1 MRRLIALLALSAI
14 ILFLSGCAARG
25 IASAT
30 VWTDVP
36 EIAQYAELFNAE
48 HSNYRIEASYQ
59 EDLPKAF
66 TSRKDKP
73 ALAIG
78 RRLKAS
84 SLRFTFQSL
93 DRLFTDLRLSQAAF
107 YPELLRLG
115 KQDGR
120 QMYLPVS
127 FNIPAM
133 VFREENAAMVKDGF
147 FLALDDV
154 RALGKAYNL
163 GQGSSRSRMGFSPR
177 WNPEFLYLC
186 ASMSGVSFREG
197 KPLAWNEANLA
208 KSISFIRQW
217 VADANASAAAEDDFQ
232 FKYLYNPG
240 ELSVAEGRILFTYQD
255 SDDYF
260 LLPEEKRSSLDF
272 RWISSGGKA
281 PVCEDIPYLA
291 LCRGAKGTRAAEAF
305 IAWFF
310 KEDTQRRILDQAKAN
325 RTMELSFGIAGGFSS
340 LKQVNEKI
348 LPSFYP
354 SLVGHLPPSE
364 SLDTPPILPRNW
376 PQLKRGV
383 VLPLLEE
390 YCAQAPGKPL
400 PSQQDVQKRIQE
412 WLKENP
418 ES

>member
-1 MRRLIALLALSAI
+1 MPRHIAPAVALVLALSAC
-14 ILFLSGCAARG
+14 SARN
-25 IASAT
+25 IDSAT

-36 EIAQYAELFNAE
+36 EMAQYAEIFNAE
-48 HSNYRIEASYQ
+48 HSAYRIEVSYQ
-59 EDLPKAF
+59 ADLPKALA
-66 TSRKDKP
+66 SRKDKP

-120 QMYLPVS
+120 QMFLPVS
-127 FNIPAM
+127 FNMPAI
-133 VFREENAAMVKDGF
+133 VFRQDKAAMLKDGF
-147 FLALDDV
+147 FLSLDDV
-154 RALGKAYNL
+154 KSLGKAYNL
-163 GQGSSRSRMGFSPR
+163 GQGTAKSRMGFSPR

-186 ASMSGVSFREG
+186 ATMDGASFREG
-197 KPLAWNEANLA
+197 KPLSWNEANLLKA
-208 KSISFIRQW
+208 ITAVRQW
-217 VADANASAAAEDDFQ
+217 VADANGSAAIEDDFQ

-240 ELSVAEGRILFTYQD
+240 ELSVAEGRILFSYQD
-255 SDDYF
+255 SDDFF
-260 LLPEEKRSSLDF
+260 LLPEGKRSALDF
-272 RWISSGGKA
+272 RWLSQSGKV

-291 LCRGAKGTRAAEAF
+291 LCRGARGARAAEAF

-310 KEDTQRRILDQAKAN
+310 REDTQRRILEQAKAD
-325 RTMELSFGIAGGFSS
+325 RSMELSFGIADGFSS

-354 SLVGHLPPSE
+354 SLVGHLPTSE
-364 SLDTPPILPRNW
+364 SLDTPPILPRDW
-376 PQLKRGV
+376 PLLKRGIV
-383 VLPLLEE
+383 MPLLEE
-390 YCAQAPGKPL
+390 YCAQPPGSAL
-400 PSQQDVQKRIQE
+400 PGQQEVQKRIQD